1 MGILCNV
8 FADILHIIGILLIC
22 KSYLQLRERTYDKHR
37 YLEVLIISVT
47 VSLIINV
54 IENQSIA
61 LIIYLLCV
69 GVILQICY
77 KENNKKIIICAI
89 WVSIIVDLIEMIAML
104 LLDTIGEVV
113 NYSNNLLK
121 NIFEYGVYGI
131 SVIFIFYYFRN
142 KQIKYMVISH
152 LIALIISYYVFGISS
167 VQFVSLISLML
178 IVAVQKKDIKNI
190 RINWKIKYFNYLIYP
205 MHLAILLLIKI

>member
-1 MGILCNV
+1 MIIDHVGSV
-8 FADILHIIGILLIC
+8 FYPHDLIFRVIGRASFIIYSYMLSIGATKTHNKARYLTRILLSAILSQFFYYNLISFKLNVC
-22 KSYLQLRERTYDKHR
+22 FTLAAGLLVIMIYDSNMMEIKK
-37 YLEVLIISVT
+37 YACIMLVLIV
-47 VSLIINV
+47 
-54 IENQSIA
+54 A
-61 LIIYLLCV
+61 LFL
-69 GVILQICY
+69 G
-77 KENNKKIIICAI
+77 
-89 WVSIIVDLIEMIAML
+89 
-104 LLDTIGEVV
+104 
-113 NYSNNLLK
+113 
-121 NIFEYGVYGI
+121 FEYGVYGI